1 MADDQSTLYTGLQV
15 ILETV
20 KTLPLKP
27 GVYRMIDKAGQVL
40 YVGKAKSLKNRVRS
54 YTLVDQLPTRLQ
66 RMVFATASMEIIHTK
81 TEVEALI
88 LESQLIKKLQP
99 KYNILL
105 KDDKSFPYIYIQ
117 KGHDFPQVYKKRGVN
132 EQEAHCFGPFAT
144 IDAVETTTIALQ
156 KIFKLRNCK
165 DAFFDARA
173 RPCLQYHI
181 KRCTAPCVG
190 KVTPAAYQ
198 QQVNQAIDFLKGKSQ
213 DIQKL
218 LEHKMIQASA
228 SEEFELAAV
237 YRDQIKDLNKI
248 QQHSSINPVGIKD
261 ADILGLFEEKGCV
274 GIQVFFVRGGQNYGN
289 LSYFPKHSSDNSI
302 EEIFQQF
309 ILQFYESRI
318 APKEIYISHP
328 LEELSLI
335 AEALSE
341 LNNQAVTLQVPQRGD
356 KKRFMDMV
364 VSNAKA
370 AVNRK
375 LIETANQKD
384 LLHKLASFLDLED
397 IPGRIEVYDNSHIQG
412 SHSVGAFIVA
422 GEEGFIKN
430 AYRKFTIK
438 DTTVFGDDFGMM
450 REVFRRRFTK
460 PDTDEHW
467 AFPDVVIIDGGI
479 GQLNAVLETLNELQL
494 PNPPAVMAVS
504 KGPDRNAGR
513 EKILLPNKPSVQLDF
528 NDPLQFFIQRL
539 RDEAH
544 RFVIE
549 THRKKRKTQMTLS
562 QLDEIEGIGPKR
574 KKALLHH
581 FGSVKSIK
589 EASVEQLE
597 KVNGINPALAKIIF
611 MFFNPES

>member
-1 MADDQSTLYTGLQV
+1 MLALY
-15 ILETV
+15 
-20 KTLPLKP
+20 
-27 GVYRMIDKAGQVL
+27 
-40 YVGKAKSLKNRVRS
+40 
-54 YTLVDQLPTRLQ
+54 
-66 RMVFATASMEIIHTK
+66 
-81 TEVEALI
+81 
-88 LESQLIKKLQP
+88 
-99 KYNILL
+99 
-105 KDDKSFPYIYIQ
+105 
-117 KGHDFPQVYKKRGVN
+117 
-132 EQEAHCFGPFAT
+132 
-144 IDAVETTTIALQ
+144 
-156 KIFKLRNCK
+156 
-165 DAFFDARA
+165 
-173 RPCLQYHI
+173 
-181 KRCTAPCVG
+181 
-190 KVTPAAYQ
+190 
-198 QQVNQAIDFLKGKSQ
+198 
-213 DIQKL
+213 
-218 LEHKMIQASA
+218 
-228 SEEFELAAV
+228 EE
-237 YRDQIKDLNKI
+237 N
-248 QQHSSINPVGIKD
+248 
-261 ADILGLFEEKGCV
+261 GCV

-309 ILQFYESRI
+309 ILQFYESRA
-318 APKEIYISHP
+318 APKDIYISHA

-341 LNNQAVTLQVPQRGD
+341 INNQAVSIQIPHRGE

-364 VSNAKA
+364 TSNAKA
-370 AVNRK
+370 AVKRK

-384 LLHKLASFLDLED
+384 LLQKLAAFLELDD
-397 IPGRIEVYDNSHIQG
+397 TPGRIEVYDNSHIQG

-422 GEEGFIKN
+422 GEDGFIKN

-450 REVFRRRFTK
+450 REVFLRRFTK

-479 GQLNAVLETLNELQL
+479 GQMNAVIQTLNDLQL
-494 PNPPAVMAVS
+494 PNPPAIMAVS

-513 EKILLPNKPSVQLDF
+513 EKILLPNKPAIQLDF
-528 NDPLQFFIQRL
+528 NDPLLFFIQRL

-589 EASVEQLE
+589 AASVEDLK
-597 KVNGINPALAKIIF
+597 KVNGINPTLAKIIF
-611 MFFNPES
+611 TFFNPES